1 MLKQSLSFYKNIKN
15 FLFPFY
21 RDKELKFVFN
31 VLQKGYPKEK
41 IAARF
46 VGGCVR
52 KFLSGEKVD
61 DIDIATILTTN
72 EIKEK
77 FKDSKFKI
85 IDSGIKHGTVTLIS
99 DKHKLELTTLR
110 KDLNTDGR
118 HADVEY
124 VSDWKLDSERRDF
137 TINAIYLDIY
147 GNIFDPQLG
156 TFDLK
161 NYNVKFIGDPNSR
174 IQEDYLRII
183 RLLRFA
189 FQYDSSNDKT
199 TIDSIKTN
207 LDGIYKIS
215 KERIFSELMKML
227 SLKNFDNILKH
238 PNKKEIFLIIFP
250 ELKHLK
256 RLEKLKKI
264 KNYFTLNNFNLLAI
278 LITDDS
284 DNYEYFGYKY
294 NISNNSKDILKKF
307 NACYKIL
314 KKDKR
319 FFKQNLYKNI
329 YIYGKENMS
338 FLLALNFTENSKILL
353 SEFLD
358 INKKI
363 KNYKILKLP
372 FDGNYLIENGLD
384 QGVLVGHVLKKIEEE
399 WIENNFKISEERV
412 KEIVKLNT
420 N

>member
-15 FLFPFY
+15 FFFPFY

-110 KDLNTDGR
+110 KDINTDGR

-137 TINAIYLDIY
+137 TINAIYLDIH

-264 KNYFTLNNFNLLAI
+264 KNYFTLNNVNLLAI

-353 SEFLD
+353 SEFLN

-363 KNYKILKLP
+363 KNCKILKLP

-399 WIENNFKISEERV
+399 WIENNFKISEDRV
-412 KEIVKLNT
+412 KEIIKLNT

>member
-15 FLFPFY
+15 FFFPFY

-110 KDLNTDGR
+110 KDINTDGR

-137 TINAIYLDIY
+137 TINAIYLDIH

-189 FQYDSSNDKT
+189 FQYNSSNDKT

-264 KNYFTLNNFNLLAI
+264 KNYFTLNNVYLLAI

-307 NACYKIL
+307 NSCYKIL

-353 SEFLD
+353 SEFLN

-384 QGVLVGHVLKKIEEE
+384 QGVLVGLVLKKIEEE
-399 WIENNFKISEERV
+399 WIENNFKISEDRV

>member
-15 FLFPFY
+15 FFFPFY

-137 TINAIYLDIY
+137 TINAIYLDIH

-264 KNYFTLNNFNLLAI
+264 KNYFTLNNVNLLAI

-353 SEFLD
+353 SEFLN

-384 QGVLVGHVLKKIEEE
+384 QGVLVGLVLKKIEEE
-399 WIENNFKISEERV
+399 WIENNFKISEDRV

>member
-15 FLFPFY
+15 FFFPFY

-110 KDLNTDGR
+110 KDKNTDGR

-264 KNYFTLNNFNLLAI
+264 KNYFTLNNVYLLAI

-358 INKKI
+358 INKRI

>member
-15 FLFPFY
+15 FFFPFY

-110 KDLNTDGR
+110 KDINTDGR

-137 TINAIYLDIY
+137 TINAIYLDIH

-189 FQYDSSNDKT
+189 FQYNSSNDKT

-264 KNYFTLNNFNLLAI
+264 KNYFTLNNVYLLAI

-353 SEFLD
+353 SEFLN

-399 WIENNFKISEERV
+399 WIENNFKISEDRV

>member
-15 FLFPFY
+15 FFFPFY

-137 TINAIYLDIY
+137 TINAIYLDIH

-189 FQYDSSNDKT
+189 FQYNSSNDKT

-264 KNYFTLNNFNLLAI
+264 KNYFTLNNVYLLAI

-353 SEFLD
+353 SEFLN

-384 QGVLVGHVLKKIEEE
+384 QGVLVGLVLKKIEEE
-399 WIENNFKISEERV
+399 WIENNFKISEDRV

>member
-15 FLFPFY
+15 FFFPFY

-110 KDLNTDGR
+110 KDINTDGR

-137 TINAIYLDIY
+137 TINAIYLDIH

-189 FQYDSSNDKT
+189 FQYNSSNDKT

-256 RLEKLKKI
+256 RLKKLKKI
-264 KNYFTLNNFNLLAI
+264 KNYFTLNNVYLLAI

-353 SEFLD
+353 SEFLN

-363 KNYKILKLP
+363 KNCKILKLP

-399 WIENNFKISEERV
+399 WIENNFKISEDRV

>member
-15 FLFPFY
+15 FFFPFY

-110 KDLNTDGR
+110 KDINTDGR

-137 TINAIYLDIY
+137 TINAIYLDIH

-189 FQYDSSNDKT
+189 FQYNSSNDKT

-264 KNYFTLNNFNLLAI
+264 KNYFTLNNVYLLAI

-353 SEFLD
+353 SEFLN

-384 QGVLVGHVLKKIEEE
+384 QGVLVGLVLKKIEEE
-399 WIENNFKISEERV
+399 WIENNFKISEDRV

>member
-1 MLKQSLSFYKNIKN
+1 MLKQSLDFYKNIKN
-15 FLFPFY
+15 FFFPFY

-77 FKDSKFKI
+77 FKGSKFKI
-85 IDSGIKHGTVTLIS
+85 IDSGIKHGTVTLVS
-99 DKHKLELTTLR
+99 NKHKLELTTLR

-137 TINAIYLDIY
+137 TINAIYLDIN

-161 NYNVKFIGDPNSR
+161 NKNVKFIGDPNAR

-199 TIDSIKTN
+199 TIDSIKSN
-207 LDGIYKIS
+207 LDGINKIS
-215 KERIFSELMKML
+215 KERIFSELNKML

-238 PNKKEIFLIIFP
+238 PNKKEIFLLIFP
-250 ELKHLK
+250 ELKYLK

-264 KNYFTLNNFNLLAI
+264 KKYLKFNNDNLLAI

-284 DNYEYFGYKY
+284 DNYEYFGYKF
-294 NISNNSKDILKKF
+294 NISNNSKDILKQC
-307 NACYKIL
+307 NSCYKIL

-319 FFKQNLYKNI
+319 FFKQDLYKNM
-329 YIYGKENMS
+329 YIYGKENMT
-338 FLLALNFTENSKILL
+338 FLLTLNFTENSKILL
-353 SEFLD
+353 SEFLN
-358 INKKI
+358 ISKRI

-372 FDGNYLIENGLD
+372 FDGKYLMENGLN
-384 QGVLVGHVLKKIEEE
+384 QGVLIGQVLRKIEEE
-399 WIENNFKISEERV
+399 WVENNFKISEDRV

>member
-15 FLFPFY
+15 FFFPFY

-137 TINAIYLDIY
+137 TINAIYLDIH

-264 KNYFTLNNFNLLAI
+264 KNYFTLNNVYLLAI

-353 SEFLD
+353 SEFLN

-363 KNYKILKLP
+363 KNCKILKLP

-399 WIENNFKISEERV
+399 WIENNFKISEDRV

>member
-1 MLKQSLSFYKNIKN
+1 MISSAFFRASSSFSVSVPPACAI
-15 FLFPFY
+15 
-21 RDKELKFVFN
+21 
-31 VLQKGYPKEK
+31 
-41 IAARF
+41 
-46 VGGCVR
+46 
-52 KFLSGEKVD
+52 SGRPPPLPPTMG
-61 DIDIATILTTN
+61 A
-72 EIKEK
+72 
-77 FKDSKFKI
+77 
-85 IDSGIKHGTVTLIS
+85 
-99 DKHKLELTTLR
+99 
-110 KDLNTDGR
+110 
-118 HADVEY
+118 
-124 VSDWKLDSERRDF
+124 
-137 TINAIYLDIY
+137 
-147 GNIFDPQLG
+147 
-156 TFDLK
+156 
-161 NYNVKFIGDPNSR
+161 
-174 IQEDYLRII
+174 
-183 RLLRFA
+183 
-189 FQYDSSNDKT
+189 
-199 TIDSIKTN
+199 
-207 LDGIYKIS
+207 
-215 KERIFSELMKML
+215 
-227 SLKNFDNILKH
+227 
-238 PNKKEIFLIIFP
+238 IFLIIFP

>member
-15 FLFPFY
+15 FFFPFY

-41 IAARF
+41 IVARF

-137 TINAIYLDIY
+137 TINAIYLDIH

-264 KNYFTLNNFNLLAI
+264 KNYFTLNNVNLLAI

-353 SEFLD
+353 SEFLN

-363 KNYKILKLP
+363 KNCKILKLP

-399 WIENNFKISEERV
+399 WIENNFKISEDRV

>member
-15 FLFPFY
+15 FFFPFY

-110 KDLNTDGR
+110 KDINTDGR

-137 TINAIYLDIY
+137 TINAIYLDIH

-353 SEFLD
+353 SEFLN

-384 QGVLVGHVLKKIEEE
+384 QGVLVGLVLKKIEEE

>member
-15 FLFPFY
+15 FFFPFY

-41 IAARF
+41 IVARF

-110 KDLNTDGR
+110 KDINTDGR

-137 TINAIYLDIY
+137 TINAIYLDIH

-189 FQYDSSNDKT
+189 FQYNSSNDKT

-264 KNYFTLNNFNLLAI
+264 KNYFTLNNVYLLAI

-353 SEFLD
+353 SEFLN

-384 QGVLVGHVLKKIEEE
+384 QGVLVGLVLKKIEEE
-399 WIENNFKISEERV
+399 WIENNFKISEDRV